1 MNKLAF
7 LLAAGLALPAAAQSQ
22 QADEA
27 AERARIASERT
38 RIEAEFEQANKACYQ
53 KFAVNDCIADA
64 RAKRRELLADLRRQE
79 LVLNDADRRRRS
91 AERLEEIEK
100 KTADKRA
107 AQASAPAPAAS
118 AASAASAPAP
128 ARAAAT
134 PASAPRAARAPREPK
149 QPRQVDTGTNA
160 RRYNERLEDA
170 AQHKAEVQKRAA
182 EAKKDVRPLPTPP

>member
-1 MNKLAF
+1 MNKF
-7 LLAAGLALPAAAQSQ
+7 TFFLAAGLALPAAAQNQ
-22 QADEA
+22 QAEEA

-64 RAKRRELLADLRRQE
+64 RAKRREVLADLRRQE

-91 AERLEEIEK
+91 SERLEEIEK
-100 KTADKRA
+100 KTADRRA

-118 AASAASAPAP
+118 AASTPAS
-128 ARAAAT
+128 ARAAST
-134 PASAPRAARAPREPK
+134 PASAPRAARAPREPE
-149 QPRQVDTGTNA
+149 QARQVDTGENA

-170 AQHKAEVQKRAA
+170 AQHKAEVQRRAA
-182 EAKKDVRPLPTPP
+182 EAKKDVRPLPVPP

>member
-1 MNKLAF
+1 MNKLAL
-7 LLAAGLALPAAAQSQ
+7 LLAAGLALPAAAQTR
-22 QADEA
+22 QADDA

-64 RAKRRELLADLRRQE
+64 RARRRELLADLRRQE

-91 AERLEEIEK
+91 SERLEEIEK

-107 AQASAPAPAAS
+107 EAASAAQR

-128 ARAAAT
+128 ARAASA
-134 PASAPRAARAPREPK
+134 PASAPRAARAPKQPK
-149 QPRQVDTGTNA
+149 QPRQVDSGENA
-160 RRYNERLEDA
+160 RRYNDRLEDA
-170 AQHKAEVQKRAA
+170 AQHKAEVQRRAG
-182 EAKKDVRPLPTPP
+182 EAKKDVRPLPVPP

>member
-7 LLAAGLALPAAAQSQ
+7 LLAAGLALPAAAQNQ
-22 QADEA
+22 QAEEA
-27 AERARIASERT
+27 SERARIASERT

-91 AERLEEIEK
+91 SERLEEIEK
-100 KTADKRA
+100 KTADRRA
-107 AQASAPAPAAS
+107 AQASAPVPP
-118 AASAASAPAP
+118 ASAASAPAP
-128 ARAAAT
+128 AKAAST

-149 QPRQVDTGTNA
+149 QPKQVDTGTNA

-182 EAKKDVRPLPTPP
+182 EAKKDVRPLPVPP

>member
-7 LLAAGLALPAAAQSQ
+7 LLAAGLALPAAAQNQ
-22 QADEA
+22 QAEEA

-91 AERLEEIEK
+91 SERLEEIEK
-100 KTADKRA
+100 KTADRRA
-107 AQASAPAPAAS
+107 AQASAPVP

-128 ARAAAT
+128 AKAAST

-149 QPRQVDTGTNA
+149 QPKQVDTGTNA

-182 EAKKDVRPLPTPP
+182 EAKKDVRPLPVPP

>member
-1 MNKLAF
+1 MNKLAI
-7 LLAAGLALPAAAQSQ
+7 LLAAGLALPAAAQNQ
-22 QADEA
+22 QAEEA

-53 KFAVNDCIADA
+53 KFAVNDCISDA

-91 AERLEEIEK
+91 SERLEEIEK
-100 KTADKRA
+100 KTADRRA

-118 AASAASAPAP
+118 AASAPAP
-128 ARAAAT
+128 ARAASA

-170 AQHKAEVQKRAA
+170 AQHKAEVRKRAA
-182 EAKKDVRPLPTPP
+182 EAKKDVRPLPVPP

>member
-7 LLAAGLALPAAAQSQ
+7 LLAAGLALPAAAQNQ
-22 QADEA
+22 QAEEA

-38 RIEAEFEQANKACYQ
+38 RIEADFEQANKACYQ

-79 LVLNDADRRRRS
+79 LVLNDADRRRRAS
-91 AERLEEIEK
+91 ERLDEIEK
-100 KTADKRA
+100 KTEDKRA
-107 AQASAPAPAAS
+107 AQASAPAPV
-118 AASAASAPAP
+118 ASAASAPVP
-128 ARAAAT
+128 ARAASAA
-134 PASAPRAARAPREPK
+134 ASAPRAARAPREPK

-170 AQHKAEVQKRAA
+170 AQHKAEVQRRAG
-182 EAKKDVRPLPTPP
+182 EAKKDVRPLPVPP

>member
-1 MNKLAF
+1 MNKFAF
-7 LLAAGLALPAAAQSQ
+7 FLAAGLALPAAAQNQ
-22 QADEA
+22 QAEEA

-64 RAKRRELLADLRRQE
+64 KARRRELLAELRRQE

-91 AERLEEIEK
+91 AERLDEIEK
-100 KTADKRA
+100 KTEERRA
-107 AQASAPAPAAS
+107 AQAAVPAP

-128 ARAAAT
+128 ARAASA

-149 QPRQVDTGTNA
+149 QPRQVDTGENA
-160 RRYNERLEDA
+160 RRYSERLEDA
-170 AQHKAEVQKRAA
+170 EQHKAEVQRRAA
-182 EAKKDVRPLPTPP
+182 GAKKDVRPLPVPP

>member
-1 MNKLAF
+1 MNKFAF
-7 LLAAGLALPAAAQSQ
+7 FLAAGLALPAAAQNQ
-22 QADEA
+22 QAEEA

-64 RAKRRELLADLRRQE
+64 RAKRREVLADLRRQE

-91 AERLEEIEK
+91 SERLEEIEK
-100 KTADKRA
+100 KTADRRA

-118 AASAASAPAP
+118 AASTPAS
-128 ARAAAT
+128 ARAAST
-134 PASAPRAARAPREPK
+134 PASAPRAARAPREPE
-149 QPRQVDTGTNA
+149 QARQVDPGANA

-170 AQHKAEVQKRAA
+170 AQHKAEVQRRAA
-182 EAKKDVRPLPTPP
+182 EAKKDVRPLPVPP